1 MVRKGMEECAQT
13 YEGVFAKGD
22 PEARNKSLE
31 TRNVAAV
38 KAMVEAVARGDYDAI
53 ARVVDDGV
61 SLRILAPPDVP
72 FIRSAEGAPA
82 FVDAVRRN
90 FEMLEEQKPVVLS
103 IVAQGE
109 AVVCIVR
116 EQGRYAEDGRGY
128 DMHAVQEFVFR
139 EGKLARIL
147 EICARS

>member
-13 YEGVFAKGD
+13 YDGLFAKGD
-22 PEARNKSLE
+22 PNALDKNQEM
-31 TRNVAAV
+31 RNVAAV
-38 KAMVEAVARGDYDAI
+38 RAMVEAIANDDYDAI
-53 ARVVDDGV
+53 ANVVEDGV
-61 SLRILAPPDVP
+61 SLQILAPPDVP

-90 FEMLEEQKPVVLS
+90 FAMLEEQKPVVLS

-139 EGKLARIL
+139 EGKLARVF

>member
-1 MVRKGMEECAQT
+1 MVRKGVEECART
-13 YEGVFAKGD
+13 YEGLFVEGD
-22 PEARNKSLE
+22 PDARIKSLE
-31 TRNVAAV
+31 MRNVGTV
-38 KAMVEAVARGDYDAI
+38 KAMVEAIARDDFEAI

-61 SLRILAPPDVP
+61 KLQILAPPDVP

-90 FEMLEEQKPVVLS
+90 FTMLEAQTPVVLS

-109 AVVCIVR
+109 AVVVILR

-128 DMHAVQEFVFR
+128 DLHAVQEFLFR
-139 EGKLARIL
+139 EGKLARVF

>member
-1 MVRKGMEECAQT
+1 MVRKGVEECAQT
-13 YEGVFAKGD
+13 YEGIFAMGD
-22 PEARNKSLE
+22 PEAESRSLE
-31 TRNVAAV
+31 KRNVAAL
-38 KAMVEAVARGDYDAI
+38 KAMVEAVARDDYDAI
-53 ARVVDDGV
+53 AKVVDDGV
-61 SLRILAPPDVP
+61 RLQILAPPDVP

-82 FVDAVRRN
+82 FLDAVRRN
-90 FEMLEEQKPVVLS
+90 FAMLEVQKPVVLS

-109 AVVCIVR
+109 VVVVIVR

-139 EGKLARIL
+139 EGKLARIF